1 MFISSSKNVA
11 TISTNL
17 NSIVTPNFPTFFG
30 RVVSNKKSKKTQR
43 QLPVTVKAADKGG
56 AVVVWGADP
65 YQKEALRQLSD
76 TSFCEKVD
84 KGLTF
89 INHNVV

>member
-30 RVVSNKKSKKTQR
+30 RLVGTKKSKKNAIT
-43 QLPVTVKAADKGG
+43 VTKAADKGG
-56 AVVVWGADP
+56 AVVV
-65 YQKEALRQLSD
+65 
-76 TSFCEKVD
+76 
-84 KGLTF
+84 
-89 INHNVV
+89 